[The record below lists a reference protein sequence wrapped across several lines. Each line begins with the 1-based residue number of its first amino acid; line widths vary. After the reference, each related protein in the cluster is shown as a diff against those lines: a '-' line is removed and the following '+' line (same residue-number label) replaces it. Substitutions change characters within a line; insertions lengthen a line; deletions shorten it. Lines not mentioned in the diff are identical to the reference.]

1 MAHYR
6 CEESYKTDFCDVD
19 FKDELKISALLSRFE
34 SIASKSADELEF
46 GYKYLKEH
54 GYAFFL
60 AEIRC
65 VLSRAVPLYET
76 LLLRTWPT
84 PPSYVVF
91 GREYEGYA
99 ESGEKILS
107 ATSRWC
113 AVEFSTGKLLTPK
126 AFPEQDYRNAEIY
139 DPAKSGAPQTKTAK
153 LSTGEGEKKFS
164 IKIANSEYDHNM
176 HVNNT
181 HYADY
186 CLNCFSVAELDKFF
200 HLLFETFDVMVN
212 RFSRHHLTHV
222 RSAGGVA
229 YHARASAEKSDGAVS
244 VFLHPRHNRNV
255 MTYMQTVRRRVE
267 SDVKSDAF
275 GFEFL
280 SEIVAVNGLF
290 YKSAFFE
297 NVHNVFHFFT
307 SRAESFTSPQP
318 NNILTLKQY
327 KSKQKNL
334 KITVK

>member
-113 AVEFSTGKLLTPK
+113 AVDFSTGKLLTPK

-153 LSTGEGEKKFS
+153 LSAGEGEKKFS

-186 CLNCFSVAELDKFF
+186 CLNCFSVAELADKYVSSFSIAYVKQCKEG
-200 HLLFETFDVMVN
+200 ETLSFYRKDEAD
-212 RFSRHHLTHV
+212 FSV
-222 RSAGGVA
+222 IGGFN
-229 YHARASAEKSDGAVS
+229 EEG
-244 VFLHPRHNRNV
+244 
-255 MTYMQTVRRRVE
+255 
-267 SDVKSDAF
+267 
-275 GFEFL
+275 
-280 SEIVAVNGLF
+280 
-290 YKSAFFE
+290 E
-297 NVHNVFHFFT
+297 NVV
-307 SRAESFTSPQP
+307 RAEFSFAKRGARQEKMKIGGETSGGNAQ
-318 NNILTLKQY
+318 
-327 KSKQKNL
+327 
-334 KITVK
+334 

>member
-34 SIASKSADELEF
+34 SIASKSADELKF

-76 LLLRTWPT
+76 LSLRTWPT

-113 AVEFSTGKLLTPK
+113 AVDFSTGKLLTPK

-139 DPAKSGAPQTKTAK
+139 DPASPA
-153 LSTGEGEKKFS
+153 L
-164 IKIANSEYDHNM
+164 
-176 HVNNT
+176 
-181 HYADY
+181 
-186 CLNCFSVAELDKFF
+186 
-200 HLLFETFDVMVN
+200 
-212 RFSRHHLTHV
+212 
-222 RSAGGVA
+222 
-229 YHARASAEKSDGAVS
+229 
-244 VFLHPRHNRNV
+244 
-255 MTYMQTVRRRVE
+255 RRRKPRNFPRGKARRNFRL
-267 SDVKSDAF
+267 KSQIPNTITTCT
-275 GFEFL
+275 
-280 SEIVAVNGLF
+280 STTRIMPIIV
-290 YKSAFFE
+290 
-297 NVHNVFHFFT
+297 
-307 SRAESFTSPQP
+307 
-318 NNILTLKQY
+318 
-327 KSKQKNL
+327 
-334 KITVK
+334 